1 MYREVIFL
9 AKKTLEL
16 WNPSSSLILSLE
28 KNECNENCLFI
39 WETVIVSQ
47 PVYSF
52 PTTWCCICIESS
64 LKFWRAVSK
73 RNESKYTPFF
83 SICNFWIAMAFL
95 KRISKWPYWAW
106 IIVKRNSGSD
116 ISWIFPNMKFCW
128 NVLLFI
134 YQVLSRLSFISA
146 LGMMTRITSQVSS
159 FQITELRTLFAGE
172 GGRMARSRRFAAHLP
187 KKNRP
192 LRRLQIV
199 GFAFFYITR
208 CLWGVKRGFSR
219 DRPLTLHLSLDDCTH
234 SWPTP
239 KGCFVA
245 KYFMISYCKSL
256 HNFSRH

>member
-128 NVLLFI
+128 NVLLFV

-159 FQITELRTLFAGE
+159 FQMTELLTFVVAGRQWRQNGALSQICRLFTRLSDKTVRYAGYN
-172 GGRMARSRRFAAHLP
+172 SS
-187 KKNRP
+187 
-192 LRRLQIV
+192 V
-199 GFAFFYITR
+199 
-208 CLWGVKRGFSR
+208 S
-219 DRPLTLHLSLDDCTH
+219 LSFT
-234 SWPTP
+234 
-239 KGCFVA
+239 
-245 KYFMISYCKSL
+245 
-256 HNFSRH
+256 